1 VDPQEP
7 PRRHFEKLSEK
18 PSKELIMKK
27 IALVAALFLVACG
40 DKVPQSEAAKQVG
53 NIPKQTIDNA
63 AAGVNKAM
71 QQGSERL
78 EEKKE

>member
-1 VDPQEP
+1 MSTL
-7 PRRHFEKLSEK
+7 PRTS
-18 PSKELIMKK
+18 
-27 IALVAALFLVACG
+27 ALVLFFLLAACG
-40 DKVPQSEAAKQVG
+40 DKVPQSEAAKQIG

-71 QQGSERL
+71 QQGAERL

>member
-1 VDPQEP
+1 MSIL
-7 PRRHFEKLSEK
+7 PRTSTLVFL
-18 PSKELIMKK
+18 L
-27 IALVAALFLVACG
+27 LVAACG
-40 DKVPQSEAAKQVG
+40 DKVPQSEAAKQIG